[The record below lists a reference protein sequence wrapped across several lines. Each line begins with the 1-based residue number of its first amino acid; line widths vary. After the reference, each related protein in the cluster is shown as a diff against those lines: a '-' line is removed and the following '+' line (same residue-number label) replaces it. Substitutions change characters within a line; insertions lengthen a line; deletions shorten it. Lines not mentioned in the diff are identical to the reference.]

1 MNKQRIH
8 DAIHNHI
15 GERRVFSKE
24 EENELLTKIENNQ
37 TLRPKRR
44 WFPELL
50 GWGLAG
56 AAVLLVLGIIG
67 SQTGILPF
75 SADRQPDRLD
85 TSLLK
90 EEEIRG
96 LENMTE
102 EERTYFL
109 SWQPKAYQA
118 DTVKNALKAL
128 PFHLKLPKKLPFEA
142 EFVVNQ
148 INDWHFD
155 SNTDGKDISVDFRA
169 TNESEVILVQA
180 QDFDQEAV
188 GGRNRSESFREE
200 VILDKDIPAK
210 LDIRDK
216 EGEILFNNKEGTQI
230 TIVFIYQDDKYDT
243 GEVLVNLA
251 NQMIE

>member
-1 MNKQRIH
+1 MNNKRIQ
-8 DAIHNHI
+8 DAVHNHI
-15 GERRVFSKE
+15 GEGRVFSE
-24 EENELLTKIENNQ
+24 REENELLTKIENNQ

-56 AAVLLVLGIIG
+56 AAILLLLGIIG

-75 SADRQPDRLD
+75 SADRQPERLD

-90 EEEIRG
+90 EEEIHG

-102 EERTYFL
+102 EERTHFL
-109 SWQPKAYQA
+109 NRQPKAYQA
-118 DTVKNALKAL
+118 DTVEDALKAL

-142 EFVVNQ
+142 GFVVNQ
-148 INDWHFD
+148 INDWHFE

-169 TNESEVILVQA
+169 TNDREVILIQA
-180 QDFDQEAV
+180 LDFEQEFL
-188 GGRNRSESFREE
+188 GEGNQSESPLED
-200 VILDKDIPAK
+200 VVLNKGIPAELK
-210 LDIRDK
+210 IRDK
-216 EGEILFNNKEGTQI
+216 EGEILFKTKEGTQI
-230 TIVFIYQDDKYDT
+230 TIVFIYQDDKYNT
-243 GEVLVNLA
+243 SKVLIDLA